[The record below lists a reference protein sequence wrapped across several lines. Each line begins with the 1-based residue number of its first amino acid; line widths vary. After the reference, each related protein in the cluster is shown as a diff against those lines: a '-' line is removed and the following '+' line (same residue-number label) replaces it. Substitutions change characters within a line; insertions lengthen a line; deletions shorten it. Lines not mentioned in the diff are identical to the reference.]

1 MKILRFLKNIIF
13 SRITLAILSLIL
25 QILLIVVVFFY
36 FSKSI
41 ILIFGGFGLL
51 STLIV
56 LLIINSKANPSY
68 KIAWIIPLLLFPIL
82 GVFIYLFFKL
92 QISVRLMK
100 KKLITNREISSKYLK
115 QNSEVLAN
123 IKDKSLSNLAIY
135 TNKISN
141 YPIYPIENIEFFE
154 SGLLQFKDMI
164 EELKKAQEYIFLEY
178 FIMEKGYMFNTI
190 LNILKEKA
198 KNGIEIRIMY
208 DGFGSLL
215 LLNRNFCEEMEKFNI
230 KCKIFSPIKPVISA
244 HHNYRDHRKIC
255 IIDGRIAY
263 TGGVNIADEYI
274 NMKERFGY
282 WKDSGIKV
290 KGSCVNSFITMFL
303 ELWNIEDGVDEYQ
316 KYIKIN
322 KNEKNNG
329 YIIPYGD
336 SPLDEYEI
344 GRRIYLDIL
353 NSANDYV
360 YITTP
365 YLILDD
371 EMVDA
376 LNYAALRGVD
386 VRIVMPSIPD
396 KKMVYYLGRSYY
408 YELIKAGV
416 KIYEY
421 KYGFTHSKMF
431 ISDDIKAVVG
441 TINLDYRSLYL
452 HFECASFIYNH
463 KVVKD
468 IKKDYMD
475 TINNSNRILIEDI
488 KKYSLVKRIIGRILR
503 FMAPLM

>member
-1 MKILRFLKNIIF
+1 MKILKFLKNIIF
-13 SRITLAILSLIL
+13 SRITLAIISLII
-25 QILLIVVVFFY
+25 QIFIIFVIFFY

-68 KIAWIIPLLLFPIL
+68 KIAWIIPLLLFPVL
-82 GVFIYLFFKL
+82 GIFIYLFFKL
-92 QISVRLMK
+92 QISVRLMNK
-100 KKLITNREISSKYLK
+100 KMIINQEISSKYIK
-115 QNSEVLAN
+115 QDEKVLSK
-123 IKDKSLSNLAIY
+123 IEDKNLYNLAVY

-141 YPIYPIENIEFFE
+141 YPIYPIEEVKFFE

-164 EELKKAQEYIFLEY
+164 EQLKKASDYIFLEY
-178 FIMEKGYMFNTI
+178 FIIEKGYMFNTF

-198 KNGIEIRIMY
+198 KNGIEVRIMY

-215 LLNRNFCEEMEKFNI
+215 ILNHDFCEEMEKFNI

-255 IIDGRIAY
+255 IIDGKVAY

-282 WKDSGIKV
+282 WKDSGIKIE
-290 KGSCVNSFITMFL
+290 GEAVNSFITMFL
-303 ELWNIEDGVDEYQ
+303 ELWNSENSIDEYK
-316 KYIKIN
+316 KYIKTKKID
-322 KNEKNNG
+322 KNNG

-336 SPLDEYEI
+336 SPLDDYEI
-344 GRRIYLDIL
+344 GRRIYLDVI
-353 NSANDYV
+353 NTAKNYV

-386 VRIVMPSIPD
+386 VRIIMPSIPD

-452 HFECASFIYNH
+452 HFECASFIYNN
-463 KVVKD
+463 KVVAD
-468 IKKDYMD
+468 IKKDYNE
-475 TINNSNRILIEDI
+475 TIKNSNEISLEDI
-488 KKYSLVKRIIGRILR
+488 KKYSLIKRVIGRILR